1 MRGAGPIVNTLPGS
15 RAGLILVGFAL
26 GMPVALAD
34 RADLAGT
41 WLQLSAGRPSAT
53 LTPEAEEAVAGY
65 VPLRDDPDLRCLPPS
80 LTNVI
85 GIPDPP
91 WEIRL
96 HEDRVEID
104 FEYMDVRRRVPLD
117 PDLSVEDAPYTV
129 EDHPHLG
136 RSVGRL
142 DGDVLVVDTGDV
154 GPGYV
159 DTRGPAE
166 GFPQST
172 GMRYEERY
180 RADGDRLY
188 VEIIHTDPLYYVEPF
203 SMSFEFFRVDLE
215 VLAFD
220 CQIDAANYD
229 ERL

>member
-1 MRGAGPIVNTLPGS
+1 M
-15 RAGLILVGFAL
+15 
-26 GMPVALAD
+26 AD
-34 RADLAGT
+34 
-41 WLQLSAGRPSAT
+41 
-53 LTPEAEEAVAGY
+53 Y

-117 PDLSVEDAPYTV
+117 PGLAVEDAPFTV
-129 EDHPHLG
+129 QDHPHLG
-136 RSVGRL
+136 RSVGSFE
-142 DGDVLVVDTGDV
+142 GDVLVIDTGDV
-154 GPGYV
+154 GRGYV

-166 GFPQST
+166 GFPQSA

-180 RADGDRLY
+180 RADGNRLY
-188 VEIIHTDPLYYVEPF
+188 VEIVHTDPVYYVEPF

-215 VLAFD
+215 VLEFD
-220 CQIDAANYD
+220 CQMDAANYD

>member
-1 MRGAGPIVNTLPGS
+1 MEGQGRRT
-15 RAGLILVGFAL
+15 GLFLVGFVFGL
-26 GMPVALAD
+26 PVASAD
-34 RADLAGT
+34 RADLEGT

-53 LTPEAEEAVAGY
+53 LTPEAEEAVADY
-65 VPLRDDPDLRCLPPS
+65 VPLRDDPDLRCQPPS

-96 HEDRVEID
+96 LDDRVEID

-117 PDLSVEDAPYTV
+117 PDLDVADAPYTV

-136 RSVGRL
+136 RSVARFEGE
-142 DGDVLVVDTGDV
+142 DLVIDTGDV
-154 GPGYV
+154 GQGYV

-166 GFPQST
+166 GFPQSPW
-172 GMRYEERY
+172 MRYEERF

-188 VEIIHTDPLYYVEPF
+188 VEIIHTDPLYYIEPF
-203 SMSFEFFRVDLE
+203 SMNFEFFRVDLE
-215 VLAFD
+215 VLEFD
-220 CQIDAANYD
+220 CQLDAANYD
-229 ERL
+229 ERLL

>member
-1 MRGAGPIVNTLPGS
+1 MRGAGPIVD
-15 RAGLILVGFAL
+15 GLGRRTGLVLVGFVFGL
-26 GMPVALAD
+26 PVAWAD
-34 RADLAGT
+34 RADLEGT
-41 WLQLSAGRPSAT
+41 WLQLSAGRPTAT
-53 LTPEAEEAVAGY
+53 LTPVAERAVADY
-65 VPLRDDPDLRCLPPS
+65 VPLRDDPDLRCQPPS

-96 HEDRVEID
+96 FDDRVEFD
-104 FEYMDVRRRVPLD
+104 FEYMDVRRRAPLD
-117 PDLSVEDAPYTV
+117 PDLNVADAPYTV
-129 EDHPHLG
+129 EDHPHMG
-136 RSVGRL
+136 RSVARFE
-142 DGDVLVVDTGDV
+142 GDELIIDTSDV
-154 GPGYV
+154 GRGYV

-188 VEIIHTDPLYYVEPF
+188 VEIMHTDPVYYVEPF
-203 SMSFEFFRVDLE
+203 SMSFEFLRVDLE
-215 VLAFD
+215 VLEFD

-229 ERL
+229 DRL

>member
-1 MRGAGPIVNTLPGS
+1 MEGQGRRT
-15 RAGLILVGFAL
+15 GLFLVGFVFGL
-26 GMPVALAD
+26 PVASAD
-34 RADLAGT
+34 RADLEGT
-41 WLQLSAGRPSAT
+41 WLQLSAGRPSAI
-53 LTPEAEEAVAGY
+53 LTPEAEEAVADY
-65 VPLRDDPDLRCLPPS
+65 VPLRDDPDLRCQPPS

-96 HEDRVEID
+96 LDDRVEID

-117 PDLSVEDAPYTV
+117 PDLDVADAPYTV

-136 RSVGRL
+136 RSVARFEGE
-142 DGDVLVVDTGDV
+142 VLVINTGDV
-154 GPGYV
+154 GQGYV

-166 GFPQST
+166 GFPQSPW
-172 GMRYEERY
+172 MRYEERF

-188 VEIIHTDPLYYVEPF
+188 VEIIHTDPLYYIEPF
-203 SMSFEFFRVDLE
+203 SMNFEFFRVDLE
-215 VLAFD
+215 VLEFD
-220 CQIDAANYD
+220 CQLDAANYD